1 MTKTFLILAIA
12 AGLTTPAMAQGLGRG
27 GMGGMQNQPQ
37 GQDPAKAEQ
46 ERREK
51 ARQEEAYRRAMKNI
65 PDAASAKSADPWKGA
80 R

>member
-1 MTKTFLILAIA
+1 M
-12 AGLTTPAMAQGLGRG
+12 GRG

-51 ARQEEAYRRAMKNI
+51 ARTEEAYRRAMKNI
-65 PDAASAKSADPWKGA
+65 PDAAREKNTDPWKGA

>member
-1 MTKTFLILAIA
+1 MMTRTFLILAMVMGLIA
-12 AGLTTPAMAQGLGRG
+12 PAMAQGFGR
-27 GMGGMQNQPQ
+27 GMQNQPQ
-37 GQDPAKAEQ
+37 AQDPARAEQ

-65 PDAASAKSADPWKGA
+65 PDAAAAKNADPWKGA

>member
-1 MTKTFLILAIA
+1 M
-12 AGLTTPAMAQGLGRG
+12 GRG

-37 GQDPAKAEQ
+37 AQNAAKDEQ

-65 PDAASAKSADPWKGA
+65 PDAAREKNADPWKGA